1 MQWALPAVCAR
12 DADDFFR
19 TKASVLNQFVFL
31 LAILSVSFN
40 AGAQIAL
47 RKTMLSVG
55 ALPGTAGEMFGFAF
69 SVLLS
74 PWFIGGMACYV
85 FSIGVWLLV
94 LSKLE
99 VSAAYPLLSIGY
111 VITAVVGFF
120 FMGESVTLMRVAG
133 IALICA
139 GLFFITRT
147 A

>member
-1 MQWALPAVCAR
+1 MPIAV
-12 DADDFFR
+12 
-19 TKASVLNQFVFL
+19 LL
-31 LAILSVSFN
+31 LAVLSVSLN

-47 RKTMLSVG
+47 RKTMLGLG
-55 ALPGTAGEMFGFAF
+55 ALPAGLAEAPRF
-69 SVLLS
+69 LLALALN
-74 PWFIGGMACYV
+74 PWFITGMGCYV
-85 FSIGVWLLV
+85 VSIGVWLVV

-120 FMGESVTLMRVAG
+120 FLGESVTIGRIAG

-139 GLFFITRT
+139 GLVFIARS

>member
-1 MQWALPAVCAR
+1 L
-12 DADDFFR
+12 
-19 TKASVLNQFVFL
+19 TQFVLL
-31 LAILSVSFN
+31 LAVLSVSFN

-47 RKTMLSVG
+47 RKTMLNVG
-55 ALPGTAGEMFGFAF
+55 ALPGGASELFAF
-69 SVLLS
+69 VVSIILN
-74 PWFIGGMACYV
+74 PWFIAGMACYV

-120 FMGESVTLMRVAG
+120 FMGESVTFMRVAG

>member
-1 MQWALPAVCAR
+1 VKVP
-12 DADDFFR
+12 
-19 TKASVLNQFVFL
+19 VLNQFVLL
-31 LAILSVSFN
+31 LAVISVSLN

-47 RKTMLSVG
+47 RKTMLGVG
-55 ALPGTAGEMFGFAF
+55 AIPGGAAEIIGFVI

-74 PWFIGGMACYV
+74 PWFIAGMACYV

-120 FMGESVTLMRVAG
+120 FMGENVTFMRGAG